1 MTKKRNHMIK
11 AGVMVFTIAML
22 LLTFSSFT
30 VAASKK
36 PIVFGDN
43 SWDSVQVH
51 NRIAGFIIKH
61 GYGYSVD
68 YIAVNTAPLM
78 LGLSKG
84 DIDVY
89 MESWTQNMQET
100 YDKMINDGTMLDLGP
115 NFPDSWQGWLV
126 PTYMIKGDSA
136 RGIKATA
143 PDLKSV
149 FDLPKYWKLFKD
161 PEDPNKGRFHNSITG
176 WQCTKHNS
184 MKLKAYGLDKYFND
198 FMPGSDPALSGS
210 MAAAYKKGQT
220 WVGYYWSPT
229 WVLGLY
235 DMTPLEE
242 PPYDPKV
249 WKTTKGCEF
258 GPFDV
263 NVLVNSGFQKKAP
276 EVFGFLK
283 KYETTTAQ
291 NNKFLS
297 HMKESK
303 GSTQDAA
310 IWFLEKYEST
320 WTKWVSPEVSKK
332 VKAALP

>member
-1 MTKKRNHMIK
+1 MGKTQNYLIRVAVIVI
-11 AGVMVFTIAML
+11 GICFFL
-22 LLTFSSFT
+22 LPYSTYAN
-30 VAASKK
+30 AAAEK

-89 MESWTQNMQET
+89 MESWTQNMQEI
-100 YDKMINDGTMLDLGP
+100 YDKMINDGTILDLGP

-184 MKLKAYGLDKYFND
+184 KKLKAYGLDKYFND

>member
-1 MTKKRNHMIK
+1 VGKTQNYLIK
-11 AGVMVFTIAML
+11 VTVIILGVCFFL
-22 LLTFSSFT
+22 LPYSTYSN
-30 VAASKK
+30 AAAEK

-51 NRIAGFIIKH
+51 NRIAGFIVKH
-61 GYGYSVD
+61 GYGHSVD

-78 LGLSKG
+78 LGLSRG

-100 YDKMINDGTMLDLGP
+100 YDKMINDGTILDLGP

-161 PEDPNKGRFHNSITG
+161 PEDPNKGRFHNSISG

-184 MKLKAYGLDKYFND
+184 IKLKAYGLDKYFND
-198 FMPGSDPALSGS
+198 FMPGSDPALSGA

-249 WKTTKGCEF
+249 WKTTKGCGF
-258 GPFDV
+258 GAFDV

-303 GSTQDAA
+303 GSTQDTA
-310 IWFLEKYEST
+310 IWFLNKHESI
-320 WTKWVSPEVSKK
+320 WKKWVSPEVAKK

>member
-1 MTKKRNHMIK
+1 MIK
-11 AGVMVFTIAML
+11 AGVIVFAIAML

-51 NRIAGFIIKH
+51 NRIAGFIVKH
-61 GYGYSVD
+61 GYGCPVD

-84 DIDVY
+84 EIDVY
-89 MESWTQNMQET
+89 MESWTQNMQEI

-126 PTYMIKGDSA
+126 PTYMIKGDPA
-136 RGIKATA
+136 RGIKATT

-149 FDLPKYWKLFKD
+149 FDLPKYWKIFKD
-161 PEDPNKGRFHNSITG
+161 PEVPNKGRFYNSITG

-184 MKLKAYGLDKYFND
+184 MKLKAYGLDKYFTD
-198 FMPGSDPALSGS
+198 FMPGSDPALAGS
-210 MAAAYKKGQT
+210 IAAAYKKGQA

-242 PPYDPKV
+242 PAHDPKV
-249 WKTTKGCEF
+249 WETTKGCEY
-258 GPFDV
+258 GRFDV
-263 NVLVNSGFQKKAP
+263 NILVNSGLQKKAP
-276 EVFGFLK
+276 GVFEFLK
-283 KYETTTAQ
+283 RYETTCAQ
-291 NNKFLS
+291 NNKFLAY
-297 HMKESK
+297 MRESK
-303 GSTQDAA
+303 GSTQDTA
-310 IWFLEKYEST
+310 IWFLKKYEST
-320 WTKWVSPEVSKK
+320 WTKWVSPDMGKK